1 MLCSV
6 HCACCI
12 ALPHCACT
20 CSVCCPCLR
29 LPCPYLRA
37 LGHCACSC
45 SVRHACCFR
54 RLLSLYMQKYSHY
67 TPCPF
72 SVFLLP
78 NLHCLPPYQA
88 DARVDSLRGYS
99 PPRVSCV
106 YPRACVSV
114 RAWHVRVCVRACV
127 CVRVCFG
134 VCACVCTCVCLRAC
148 VRVCVCV
155 CACGCASACVR
166 VRARMPSHDSV
177 CVHVCMCMSECV
189 RACLRAS
196 VCIFPSYLQQVPR
209 KPITATAS
217 LLHRRGSTCLG
228 LYACIVCL
236 CQYRLVCAVLVDV
249 GHGQKWVTESQVTDE
264 HWASPQCPLRMA
276 LHRLVVC

>member
-1 MLCSV
+1 ML
-6 HCACCI
+6 
-12 ALPHCACT
+12 
-20 CSVCCPCLR
+20 
-29 LPCPYLRA
+29 
-37 LGHCACSC
+37 
-45 SVRHACCFR
+45 
-54 RLLSLYMQKYSHY
+54 LLLLQKKYSRSNYSHY
-67 TPCPF
+67 APCPF

-88 DARVDSLRGYS
+88 DARGEGYS
-99 PPRVSCV
+99 PPHVSCV
-106 YPRACVSV
+106 YPRARVS
-114 RAWHVRVCVRACV
+114 
-127 CVRVCFG
+127 
-134 VCACVCTCVCLRAC
+134 
-148 VRVCVCV
+148 
-155 CACGCASACVR
+155 
-166 VRARMPSHDSV
+166 
-177 CVHVCMCMSECV
+177 V